1 MKKCHTDDDNVELQ
15 AGGVRLP
22 RSISDH
28 NTGAQRFYSLPH
40 QFKHRGS
47 LMLAMG
53 AAEDATATG
62 DSTDPLA
69 GTPSILSTSDSIN
82 ISDSRKIRK
91 PEDGEEPQQQRGDAG
106 GDNKAENP
114 STSVAHEHTM
124 EQDSQ
129 SPSDRKRTGS
139 KIRTD
144 GDTPSQ
150 ATANES
156 ASEKKDQAGDSSSA
170 NEQEREKEKER
181 EREKEKDNEHKTED
195 RAPVDPHRKRG
206 CLYKLG
212 MMGRK
217 KRHYYG
223 FFGNHLIWWDT
234 QEVSYNCHTLLFIS
248 FVIIFISMD
257 FLLLFICF
265 LMCRHNIAV

>member
-15 AGGVRLP
+15 AGGARLP

-144 GDTPSQ
+144 GDTPPQ
-150 ATANES
+150 ATTNES
-156 ASEKKDQAGDSSSA
+156 ASEKKEQAGDSSSA
-170 NEQEREKEKER
+170 NDQEREKEKER
-181 EREKEKDNEHKTED
+181 EREKEKENENKTED

-234 QEVSYNCHTLLFIS
+234 QEVSCNCHHS
-248 FVIIFISMD
+248 FFYLSVIISVYMD
-257 FLLLFICF
+257 IPFYIYF
-265 LMCRHNIAV
+265 